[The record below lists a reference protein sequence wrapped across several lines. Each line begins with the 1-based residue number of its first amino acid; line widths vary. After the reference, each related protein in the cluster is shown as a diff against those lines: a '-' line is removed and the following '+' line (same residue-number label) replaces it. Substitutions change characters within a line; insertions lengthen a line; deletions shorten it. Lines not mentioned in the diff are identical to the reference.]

1 MTYAATPS
9 PTPDRSQLHGPFA
22 GLPRSKAQA
31 KAQGSRLY
39 FPALRCLAGHTAPRN
54 TYGSGC
60 QACTVLAQ
68 RKASLERYR
77 AAKKAAALAAKSAAQ
92 DAAREARRAAAEE
105 RKAAR
110 AVQKAAETRAR
121 NKAAKAAAAP
131 GADQQGQTPAGAPKP
146 KSFLMS
152 SSQVAA
158 AAPWD

>member
-1 MTYAATPS
+1 MTPQGSTPS
-9 PTPDRSQLHGPFA
+9 PALAAPEPLHGPFA

-31 KAQGSRLY
+31 KAEGSRLY

-68 RKASLERYR
+68 HKANKERYR
-77 AAKKAAALAAKSAAQ
+77 ATKKAAALAAKAAAQ

-110 AVQKAAETRAR
+110 AAQKAADTRAKNR
-121 NKAAKAAAAP
+121 AAKAAAAP
-131 GADQQGQTPAGAPKP
+131 QAVPVTYPLPEAFQVTAGPADA
-146 KSFLMS
+146 L
-152 SSQVAA
+152 
-158 AAPWD
+158 AAPWE